1 MKQRSLLVLAMVSL
15 TSAIGCGDDASHADG
30 AAGPGG
36 SSNQGA
42 GSNDGG
48 GAYDGGASGEAGA
61 ANEGGAGEGGGGPVM
76 GSAGCGTAHEAG
88 FPCFTTNFE
97 GADREYCVDIRE
109 GYDPAAPQA
118 IVLGLHGCGGSPNGA
133 HGATATQVQ
142 AGAGRYLFVYPK
154 AAASCWDYNGASD
167 VAFMQHVI
175 AEIEAQFCVEPGRVF
190 ADGMSSGAMMT
201 SRLLCDGVAIGG
213 AAIALNYACSTPSP
227 IWLYGGT
234 ADEYYTDYIL
244 PGRDGWIATNGCSA
258 TTTPL
263 PEGPCVEYDG
273 CSQRTIWC
281 NDSQGHV
288 WPGDPYTAQIIDLFD
303 SVP

>member
-1 MKQRSLLVLAMVSL
+1 MMKLRPWLGLAMVSL
-15 TSAIGCGDDASHADG
+15 TLSIGCGDDASNADG

-36 SSNQGA
+36 SSSQGA
-42 GSNDGG
+42 ASNEGG
-48 GAYDGGASGEAGA
+48 GANAGGATGEAGA
-61 ANEGGAGEGGGGPVM
+61 TNEGGAGGGGPAM
-76 GSAGCGTAHEAG
+76 GSAGCGTAQEAG

-97 GADREYCVDIRE
+97 GVDREYCVDIRE

-133 HGATATQVQ
+133 HGATATQVE

-154 AAASCWDYNGASD
+154 AAASCWDYNGPSD

-175 AEIEAQFCVEPGRVF
+175 AQVEAQFCVEPGRVF

-234 ADEYYTDYIL
+234 ADQYYTDYIL

-263 PEGPCVEYDG
+263 SEGPCVEYDG

-281 NDSQGHV
+281 NDTQGHV